1 MVITTVVTLG
11 KSSATKA
18 IEGDIDDI
26 EGDKGD

>member
-1 MVITTVVTLG
+1 MVITTMVIPG
-11 KSSATKA
+11 KNNATKA